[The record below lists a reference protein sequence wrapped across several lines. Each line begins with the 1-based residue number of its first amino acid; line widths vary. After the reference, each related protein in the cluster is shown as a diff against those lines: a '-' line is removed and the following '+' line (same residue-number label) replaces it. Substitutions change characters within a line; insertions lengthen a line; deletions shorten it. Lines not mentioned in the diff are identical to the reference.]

1 MGFLRLMAPAQLSQL
16 LETLNLYPARHLSDS
31 CGSLWASCAWWPRPS
46 CDSCWRPLIFT
57 CQASVRQLIGFLRL
71 VAPAQLLRQLLE
83 TFNLYPAR
91 HLSGSCG
98 S

>member
-1 MGFLRLMAPAQLSQL
+1 M
-16 LETLNLYPARHLSDS
+16 
-31 CGSLWASCAWWPRPS
+31 
-46 CDSCWRPLIFT
+46 
-57 CQASVRQLIGFLRL
+57 GFLRL